1 MKAFIEEVGRIIK
14 FPRLDL
20 IEKDMR
26 LHSILSALSKDE
38 FYSGN
43 YLFKGGT
50 CLIKSYLGYFRFS
63 EDIDFT
69 WQNQKTFDGM
79 SRSRIRKYLSGQIDK
94 TGKVFEDLGKDQG
107 FEFVIDKSNER
118 YVELGGSNK
127 TATFKLWYD
136 SEIIN
141 YPNFLKVQFNFVE
154 LLKYPKVESELHS
167 LISDLSSE
175 ELNKFF
181 PKEYYQYASTINFTT
196 YDIRE
201 ILCEKVRAILTRM
214 GLKARDFVDVYLIT
228 KKVNEDILKYKPQI
242 IEKTRFALDMY
253 EKYRSNLKR
262 KTDLINS
269 KRLFSWG
276 REKELLL
283 KDIDEMEFGRFVGK
297 FSDFLIDIIK
307 ELD

>member
-1 MKAFIEEVGRIIK
+1 LKAFIEEIGRIME

-20 IEKDMR
+20 MEKDMM
-26 LHSILSALSKDE
+26 LHNILTALSKDE
-38 FYSGN
+38 FFSTN
-43 YLFKGGT
+43 FLFKGGT

-69 WQNQKTFDGM
+69 WQNQETFDGM
-79 SRSRIRKYLSGQIDK
+79 SQSRIRKYLSGRIDK

-107 FEFVIDKSNER
+107 FEFVIDKGNER

-136 SEIIN
+136 SEILN
-141 YPNFLKVQFNFVE
+141 YPSFIKVQFNFVE
-154 LLKYPKVESELHS
+154 LLKYPKIENVLYS

-175 ELNKFF
+175 ELKKFF
-181 PKEYYQYASTINFTT
+181 PKEYDTYSSKINFKT

-214 GLKARDFVDVYLIT
+214 GIKARDFVDVHLIG
-228 KKVNEDILKYKPQI
+228 KKVNEDISKYKPKI
-242 IEKTRFALDMY
+242 IEKTRFTLDMY

-262 KTDLINS
+262 KADLINS
-269 KRLFSWG
+269 KELFSWG

-283 KDIDEMEFGRFVGK
+283 KDLDEMEFSRFVDD
-297 FSDFLIDIIK
+297 FSDFIIEIIE

>member
-1 MKAFIEEVGRIIK
+1 MKAFIEEIGKVME

-20 IEKDMR
+20 MEKDMM
-26 LHSILSALSKDE
+26 LHNILSALSKDE
-38 FYSGN
+38 FFSTN
-43 YLFKGGT
+43 FLFKGGT

-69 WQNQKTFDGM
+69 WQNQETFDGM
-79 SRSRIRKYLSGQIDK
+79 SQSRIRKYLSKRIDK
-94 TGKVFEDLGKDQG
+94 TGKVFENLSRDQE
-107 FEFVIDKSNER
+107 FEFTIDKGNER

-136 SEIIN
+136 SEILK
-141 YPNFLKVQFNFVE
+141 YPSFIKVQFNFVE
-154 LLKYPKVESELHS
+154 LLKYPRIENVLHS

-175 ELNKFF
+175 ELKKLF
-181 PKEYYQYASTINFTT
+181 PKEYDKYSSKINFKT

-214 GLKARDFVDVYLIT
+214 GIKARDFVDVYLIT
-228 KKVNEDILKYKPQI
+228 NKLNEDILKYKPQI
-242 IEKTRFALDMY
+242 IEKTRFILDMY
-253 EKYRSNLKR
+253 KKYQSNLKR
-262 KTDLINS
+262 KADLINS
-269 KRLFSWG
+269 KELFSWG

-283 KDIDEMEFGRFVGK
+283 KELDEMEFSRFVDE
-297 FSDFLIDIIK
+297 FSDFIIEIIE

>member
-1 MKAFIEEVGRIIK
+1 LKAFIEEIGRIME

-20 IEKDMR
+20 MEKDMM
-26 LHSILSALSKDE
+26 LHNILSALSKDE
-38 FYSGN
+38 FFSTN
-43 YLFKGGT
+43 FLFKGGT

-69 WQNQKTFDGM
+69 WQNQETFDGM
-79 SRSRIRKYLSGQIDK
+79 SQSRIRKYLSGQIDK
-94 TGKVFEDLGKDQG
+94 TGKVFENLGKDQG

-136 SEIIN
+136 SEILN
-141 YPNFLKVQFNFVE
+141 YPSFIKVQFNFVE
-154 LLKYPKVESELHS
+154 LLKYPEVENELHS
-167 LISDLSSE
+167 LISNLSSD
-175 ELNKFF
+175 ELKKFF
-181 PKEYYQYASTINFTT
+181 PKEYGKYPSKINFKT

-214 GLKARDFVDVYLIT
+214 GIKARDFVDVYLIG
-228 KKVNEDILKYKPQI
+228 KKVNEDISKYKPQI
-242 IEKTRFALDMY
+242 IEKTRFTLDMY
-253 EKYRSNLKR
+253 KKYKE
-262 KTDLINS
+262 DLINS
-269 KRLFSWG
+269 KELFKWG

-283 KDIDEMEFGRFVGK
+283 KELDEMEFSRFVDE
-297 FSDFLIDIIK
+297 FSDFIIEIIE